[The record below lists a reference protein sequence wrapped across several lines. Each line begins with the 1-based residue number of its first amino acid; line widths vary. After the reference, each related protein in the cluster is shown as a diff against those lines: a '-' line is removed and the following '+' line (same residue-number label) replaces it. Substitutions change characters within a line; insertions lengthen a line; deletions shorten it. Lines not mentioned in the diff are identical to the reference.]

1 MHLLSDLI
9 LLINGIFVWMIE
21 YASEAKLS
29 SSLVNKLDFLFYCY
43 RIFLIVYI
51 ILKFVILIGEIV
63 VSQYR
68 MNMIYKSIKYLN

>member
-63 VSQYR
+63 VSSQKVDG
-68 MNMIYKSIKYLN
+68 ISKLLEH